1 MSKITVN
8 HGSDRIVRQP
18 GLESGRPAADFG
30 RGFYCTEDAEL
41 AGEWACRSGKS
52 GFVNRYEWEDD
63 GARILDLRMNA
74 ENYMEWLDDYE
85 DGAAE
90 AAAPDPEENLLKW
103 LALVAENRVMPSFS
117 AEFGERLRWLRENYL
132 PDVSE
137 YDVIIGYRADDVWF
151 SLVRGFLGDE
161 VSIETLKKSL
171 DEKHGPVQI
180 VFRSPEALDTLTFIG
195 TQIADDVFYYAHRKQ
210 RDREVRELLAAGLY
224 RMKYPIPIEKLPGV
238 LESSYMKDSMRV
250 LGEAVDYAVNDCGIP
265 IAPFLEMLVATETGE
280 CFRKRDPR
288 VISGL
293 SGVELVGEIF
303 SKSGMGAGG
312 PEPSIKT
319 KASPEYRIG
328 RALACYIVGM
338 GCGLRELLRL
348 VNADDLLK
356 LSAKIPEGEE
366 GEWITGIERIVRRRS
381 RVSRLQTQRKISG
394 LSQRKLAEL
403 SGVNL
408 RTLQQY
414 EIKTKD
420 LSKASVSSVAALAEV
435 LGCRVEDLLE
445 LAE

>member
-18 GLESGRPAADFG
+18 GLESGRPAGDFG

-180 VFRSPEALDTLTFIG
+180 VFRSPDALEALTFIG
-195 TQIADDVFYYAHRKQ
+195 TQIADDGVYYAHRKQ
-210 RDREVRELLAAGLY
+210 RDREVREL
-224 RMKYPIPIEKLPGV
+224 
-238 LESSYMKDSMRV
+238 
-250 LGEAVDYAVNDCGIP
+250 
-265 IAPFLEMLVATETGE
+265 
-280 CFRKRDPR
+280 
-288 VISGL
+288 
-293 SGVELVGEIF
+293 
-303 SKSGMGAGG
+303 
-312 PEPSIKT
+312 
-319 KASPEYRIG
+319 
-328 RALACYIVGM
+328 
-338 GCGLRELLRL
+338 
-348 VNADDLLK
+348 
-356 LSAKIPEGEE
+356 
-366 GEWITGIERIVRRRS
+366 
-381 RVSRLQTQRKISG
+381 
-394 LSQRKLAEL
+394 
-403 SGVNL
+403 
-408 RTLQQY
+408 
-414 EIKTKD
+414 
-420 LSKASVSSVAALAEV
+420 
-435 LGCRVEDLLE
+435 
-445 LAE
+445 